1 MKWMDEWMDGWRRSI
16 SFDRSLRT
24 TRTVIESFIDYF
36 ILIYKST
43 TSLALEVR

>member
-1 MKWMDEWMDGWRRSI
+1 MNEMDGWRRSI

-36 ILIYKST
+36 IYILIYKST